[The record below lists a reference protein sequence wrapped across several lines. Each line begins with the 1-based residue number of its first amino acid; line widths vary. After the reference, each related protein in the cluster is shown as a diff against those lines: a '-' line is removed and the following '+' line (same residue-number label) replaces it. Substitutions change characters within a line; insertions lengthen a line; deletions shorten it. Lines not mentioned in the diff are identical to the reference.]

1 MAMQYTR
8 RLLGTLTVALAFG
21 AAACAGGDD
30 DSLAS
35 DSALQAELELARQ
48 DSAAQPGLTDVP
60 NQTAQNPSQ
69 PRTSNPPRTNN
80 PPAKSTTPSTPR
92 TTPSGNADT
101 RTPAGTSERVA
112 AVPAGTR
119 LALATTSRICTNTN
133 KVGDPFVATLS
144 ESVTAGGVTIPA
156 GSQVR
161 LRITQL
167 KKSENAN
174 DQAVL
179 AFAVEQITFN
189 GRSFPVK
196 ASVAAAPDVEQVRTT
211 TKGSDAK
218 KVIGGAIVGAA
229 VGQILGK
236 DTKSTVIGAATG
248 AAAGTAVAVA
258 TGDYDACI
266 PSGGRITIALSEPLQ
281 ITTAD

>member
-1 MAMQYTR
+1 MAKQYTR

-60 NQTAQNPSQ
+60 NQTAQQPAQTQ
-69 PRTSNPPRTNN
+69 PRQTQPRTNN
-80 PPAKSTTPSTPR
+80 PPARTNTPS

-119 LALATTSRICTNTN
+119 LSLATTSRICTNTN
-133 KVGDPFVATLS
+133 REGDPFVATLS

-196 ASVAAAPDVEQVRTT
+196 ATVAAAPDVEQVRTT

-281 ITTAD
+281 ITAAD